1 MKKQFLFFAIIAVI
15 TSCKNETKA
24 PEQPAPVNVAEAFV
38 PTIDYT
44 VAGTLPHDTNSFTE
58 GLFFNNGQ
66 LYESTGSPDDM
77 PQLRSVF
84 GTVDA
89 KTGKVNKKV
98 ELDKAT
104 YFGEGTIIL
113 NNKLYQLTYKNQIC
127 FLYDSKTYKPL
138 GQFHFKNEEGWGL
151 TTDGKN
157 IIMSDG
163 TENLNILDPDNFNV
177 IKMLNVTN
185 GGYPENNLN
194 ELEYIKGFIYA
205 NVWMKNYVVKIDPA
219 SGKVVGLIDLA
230 PLKSKADDAYKN
242 AEVTNGIAYDAA
254 SDKIYVTGK
263 LWPNLYEL
271 KFPH

>member
-1 MKKQFLFFAIIAVI
+1 MKKQVLFFAIMVTIA
-15 TSCKNETKA
+15 SCKNETKA
-24 PEQPAPVNVAEAFV
+24 PEPTAPTPVAEAFV

-66 LYESTGSPDDM
+66 LYESTGSPDDL
-77 PQLRSVF
+77 PQLKSVF
-84 GTVDA
+84 GTVDV
-89 KTGKVNKKV
+89 KTGKVDKKI

-104 YFGEGTIIL
+104 YFGEGTVIL

-127 FLYDSKTYKPL
+127 FLYDAKTYKPM
-138 GQFHFKNEEGWGL
+138 GQFRFKNEEGWGL
-151 TTDGKN
+151 TTDGTN

-163 TENLNILDPDNFNV
+163 TDNLSILDPTNFNV
-177 IKMLNVTN
+177 IKTLNVTN

-230 PLKSKADDAYKN
+230 PLKYKADDAYKN
-242 AEVTNGIAYDAA
+242 SEVTNGIAYDATA
-254 SDKIYVTGK
+254 DKIYVTGK